1 MFENVINYIVIIFA
15 LSQFLTYS
23 PLPTSTQ
30 FWILSLSPPLPPL
43 LPLLLALTPSHLFSL
58 FTLLLVL
65 LLSPPPFSYEVCVA
79 QVLWGVGPALESTYK
94 DHIFKKS
101 RFFLPLAV
109 RKYQRLFRSQWDC
122 LSITLAP
129 WWGFS
134 SIFSLHTSCAW
145 CHNCCG
151 FIYATAPCI

>member
-1 MFENVINYIVIIFA
+1 MFSKFISLGMSGLPVCFCVHHVHVV
-15 LSQFLTYS
+15 LTKARRGHQTPGIGAS
-23 PLPTSTQ
+23 KPLCGSWEPNRSSAKTAS
-30 FWILSLSPPLPPL
+30 
-43 LPLLLALTPSHLFSL
+43 TPSHLFSL

-134 SIFSLHTSCAW
+134 SIFSLHTSCA
-145 CHNCCG
+145 
-151 FIYATAPCI
+151 